1 MLSTR
6 YDPRHPTRAI
16 RPAPFDLHQT
26 SMMKRP
32 PMKRPATTESLTP
45 KGLEIRELSHRFPGA
60 QDDVLRELH
69 LTVAS
74 GELVVI
80 TGASGAGKTSLLY
93 LAAGVDRPTRGVIRV
108 DGLKISEVGVRLRAR
123 LRRTQVALVPQAA
136 WLLPHLTALENV
148 ALPRRLRGGEPA
160 AVSRRRAIE
169 ELEAVGCRHLAEQPA
184 ARLSGGERARVALA
198 RALVTEASLVLVD
211 EPTGHLDPETEE
223 VIVRR
228 LVEAAREQGRAV
240 LVASHE
246 PALARRADRV
256 HHLAAGRLS
265 EAPKPEAEADRT
277 AGEKAAESGASTA
290 ETADGESKG
299 AEPGAGLRH
308 LPGLAWLLTRGFRGR
323 LALALGGIALG
334 VGVLF
339 LLLGLLR
346 GGGEALTSQ
355 VLGGLP
361 AGHLRVQPASLS
373 LGVVELGLERFR
385 GGVLDAEGRAE
396 LARLPGVEAVHPQ
409 VFSSFPV
416 SISAHLLG
424 RSVYTDVALEGVT
437 AEWLA
442 EDVPPEDFQWDAT
455 RWEQARQEIERR
467 ENEGEA
473 DGWRGGSRRRLA
485 SREVAPGP
493 PVPAVLADSLIALF
507 NAGFARSHGLPRI
520 GPKSLEGA
528 TLRGVLGSS
537 SFERAAGPPLRVDFE
552 VVGFSSRVSPLTLA
566 VPYDALERWNRI
578 FARREGDE
586 GAELERRVAPA
597 SVVLELADLERAP
610 EVTAAVEEKG
620 FRIDEGEGL
629 APRLGGAM
637 RVLQAS
643 VAGFGLLVL
652 GLFAVLLAQLF
663 AARLEVRR
671 RWLDLLEVLGAT
683 RGQVLALL
691 GTEIALVAWGG
702 AALGAA
708 LALWAGARIAA
719 ALQDW
724 AWRAL
729 SLGLEGLF
737 QLSAGPVALLLGVLP
752 LVTLLLALPGTLAR
766 LRRPLL
772 ERLRET
778 A

>member
-6 YDPRHPTRAI
+6 YDPRHPTRTK
-16 RPAPFDLHQT
+16 T
-26 SMMKRP
+26 SMMKSP
-32 PMKRPATTESLTP
+32 PMKRPAPMNSLTP
-45 KGLEIRELSHRFPGA
+45 RGLEIHELQHRFPGA
-60 QDDVLRELH
+60 QDDVLRDLH
-69 LTVAS
+69 LTVAP
-74 GELVVI
+74 GELVVL
-80 TGASGAGKTSLLY
+80 TGASGAGKTTLLY
-93 LAAGVDRPTRGVIRV
+93 LAAGVDRPTRGEIRV
-108 DGLKISEVGVRLRAR
+108 GGLKISEVGVRQRAR
-123 LRRTQVALVPQAA
+123 LRRTEVALVPQAA

-148 ALPRRLRGGEPA
+148 ALPRRLQGGELA
-160 AVSRRRAIE
+160 AVSRRRALE
-169 ELEAVGCRHLAEQPA
+169 ELAAVGCRPLAEQPA

-211 EPTGHLDPETEE
+211 EPTGHLDPQTEE
-223 VIVRR
+223 VIVGR
-228 LVEAAREQGRAV
+228 LVEAAREEGRAV

-265 EAPKPEAEADRT
+265 EESKPGVAGEPRVDRT
-277 AGEKAAESGASTA
+277 AEKEVGEGSVTESGR
-290 ETADGESKG
+290 ETHRTT
-299 AEPGAGLRH
+299 GLRH
-308 LPGLAWLLTRGFRGR
+308 LPALAWLLTRGFRGR
-323 LALALGGIALG
+323 LALGLVGIALG

-361 AGHLRVQPASLS
+361 AGHLRVRPASLS
-373 LGVVELGLERFR
+373 LGVVELDLERFR
-385 GGVLDAEGRAE
+385 GGVLDAEARAE

-442 EDVPPEDFQWDAT
+442 DDVPPEDFQWDAT
-455 RWEQARQEIERR
+455 RWEQARQEIER
-467 ENEGEA
+467 GES
-473 DGWRGGSRRRLA
+473 GGRGGSRRSLA
-485 SREVAPGP
+485 AREIAPGP

-520 GPKSLEGA
+520 GPKTLEGA

-702 AALGAA
+702 AVLGAGF
-708 LALWAGARIAA
+708 ALWAGARIAT

-737 QLSAGPVALLLGVLP
+737 QLSAGPVTLLLGVLP